1 MPRTGDAI
9 HIPLTTD
16 EAIRLARRVTPTEE
30 TPKLGA
36 RANEE
41 IQEDEEAQGMSNIL
55 HAATGT
61 ESYLQREHTES

>member
-1 MPRTGDAI
+1 
-9 HIPLTTD
+9 
-16 EAIRLARRVTPTEE
+16 VTPTEE